1 MSIYQELGVKTIIN
15 AVGTYTVVG
24 ATRMTETTLRDM
36 CEAARDFVEIEMLQK
51 AVHRKVAELTRNE
64 AAFLCNSCSTAIYLA
79 AAAFVEK
86 HCGKDFNLLSAEEIG
101 KCECVALWGHHIPYD
116 HAIEQLGMKLKFI
129 GYPNMQAAVAPE
141 VLEGAINENTAFA
154 YFAPRTPDGYY
165 GEGCM
170 NLADFLKICHAK
182 GIPVLADGA
191 AQLPPKSNLWRY
203 TADMGA
209 ELACFSGGKDL
220 AGPQAS
226 GLLVG
231 KQGYIGII
239 EHLGFPKYG
248 PGRLM
253 KIGREE
259 IIALYSAIRQ
269 YVDAD
274 EEARL
279 QWCENEV
286 KKLIDAMADAAH
298 FTAERT
304 WPNQAGQP
312 LPRAFVELKNTQTS
326 ASELRIM
333 LAGGQPGII
342 AYSEN
347 RPGVYINPMCLK
359 PGEMEK
365 IIERFKEIDQTI

>member
-1 MSIYQELGVKTIIN
+1 MSIYQELGVKTVIN

-24 ATRMTETTLRDM
+24 ATRMSETTLRDM
-36 CEAARDFVEIEMLQK
+36 CEAARDFVEIEVLQQ

-86 HCGKDFNLLSAEEIG
+86 HCARNFNLLSAEEIG
-101 KCECVALWGHHIPYD
+101 KCECVALWGQHIPYD

-129 GYPNMQAAVAPE
+129 GYPNMQAALAPE
-141 VLEGAINENTAFA
+141 VLDGAINENTAFA

-203 TADMGA
+203 TTDMGA

-231 KQGYIGII
+231 KQEFISII

-259 IIALYSAIRQ
+259 IVALYSAIRQ
-269 YVDAD
+269 YVNAD

-279 QWCENEV
+279 RWCENEV

-298 FTAERT
+298 FTAVRT

-312 LPRAFVELKNTQTS
+312 LPRAFVELKNTGVT
-326 ASELRIM
+326 ASQLRQM
-333 LAGGQPGII
+333 LAEGEPGII

-347 RPGVYINPMCLK
+347 RSGVYINPMCLQS
-359 PGEMEK
+359 GEMEK